1 MPIPPPSRTDFAST
15 DRIQTRPMGIRRKK
29 PAALPTSLEDIITR
43 RFSKPVFKWLDTL
56 TTYQNEGGS
65 EESRDIPPRQNSEPF
80 CSPIEPKSPEKTSTA
95 VSRPRLEELK
105 SSEEIDNQNITSSH
119 LSQSFVFKT
128 PEELASHVRINPSP
142 KNPPATQSI
151 GLKNPDKSA
160 PCIQNA
166 HSNPKLLEKQDK
178 QLNASSPASK
188 STGPKSPEKPGPSQS
203 SDFDLPR
210 SCLPL
215 GSCVAVD
222 SGIVTSSYPQSLF
235 DNLLDYFV
243 GKQPSAPSALSSN
256 ITMDI
261 ICDAL
266 TESLEIILK
275 SNPDLPL
282 FPPPVCAVRAA
293 TLLKSL
299 GKGSEISA
307 FNSWFRVR
315 THVSKKKG
323 LCPPKSPM
331 LLFRL
336 AQTSFLTC
344 DLAKR
349 EDLLYHLS
357 TFLAFN
363 GYDSIPITCLL
374 LAFQSCPTSTPSSLE
389 TVYQFL
395 AWKEGER
402 SPESNELVTALRQVA
417 FYSSSPSVTLLRHFL
432 SSLVNDFCYGR
443 KGQEDTPE
451 NREDI
456 ARALRLL
463 FTVYAFSE
471 LDVKKSAANRLG
483 VALWL
488 LKVRLLNWINS
499 LKKGTEMSE
508 STAKLLLRICSLTV
522 DVVLLTAQL
531 DMHINLPKT
540 TTKVL
545 SPCQRGLTYCT
556 DKIFEF
562 LISIPNTILEH
573 TPDVS

>member
-1 MPIPPPSRTDFAST
+1 KDSRSKRIRSDEIKLSAKSTKQTSRKRELLKSCGPIKPSEINKSEKAIPELSAKSVLVIERRIISPKVQSRKTIPIPPPLRTDFAST
-15 DRIQTRPMGIRRKK
+15 DRIQTRPIGIRRKK

-56 TTYQNEGGS
+56 TTYQSEGGS
-65 EESRDIPPRQNSEPF
+65 EKPRDIPSRQSEPSS
-80 CSPIEPKSPEKTSTA
+80 SPIEPKSLEKTSTSKA
-95 VSRPRLEELK
+95 VSPPRLEEPK
-105 SSEEIDNQNITSSH
+105 SSEEVNNQNNISSH
-119 LSQSFVFKT
+119 LSQSFIFKT
-128 PEELASHVRINPSP
+128 AEEIVPHVRINPSP
-142 KNPPATQSI
+142 KNLPATQSI
-151 GLKNPDKSA
+151 GLKDPDKSA

-166 HSNPKLLEKQDK
+166 HSSPKLLEKQDK
-178 QLNASSPASK
+178 QLNVSSPAPE

-222 SGIVTSSYPQSLF
+222 SGIVTSSHPQSLF

-266 TESLEIILK
+266 IESLEIILK
-275 SNPDLPL
+275 SNPNLPL

-315 THVSKKKG
+315 IHVSKKKDR
-323 LCPPKSPM
+323 CPPKSPM

-349 EDLLYHLS
+349 EDLLYQLS

-374 LAFQSCPTSTPSSLE
+374 LAFQSC
-389 TVYQFL
+389 
-395 AWKEGER
+395 
-402 SPESNELVTALRQVA
+402 
-417 FYSSSPSVTLLRHFL
+417 
-432 SSLVNDFCYGR
+432 
-443 KGQEDTPE
+443 
-451 NREDI
+451 
-456 ARALRLL
+456 
-463 FTVYAFSE
+463 
-471 LDVKKSAANRLG
+471 
-483 VALWL
+483 
-488 LKVRLLNWINS
+488 
-499 LKKGTEMSE
+499 
-508 STAKLLLRICSLTV
+508 
-522 DVVLLTAQL
+522 
-531 DMHINLPKT
+531 
-540 TTKVL
+540 
-545 SPCQRGLTYCT
+545 
-556 DKIFEF
+556 
-562 LISIPNTILEH
+562 
-573 TPDVS
+573 